1 MMGLP
6 FGSLTE
12 LIQWGG
18 LLALFIIVFAETGL
32 LIGFFLPGD
41 SLLFTAGV
49 LAAAGLF
56 DVKILILVLLVAAI
70 TGDAVGYWTGRI
82 MGQKLFQKKDSRFF
96 KQEYV
101 RKAHDFYE
109 RNGGKTI
116 ILARFIPIIRTFAP
130 IVAGVANMKYR
141 NFFIYN
147 IIGALIWVMAMVL
160 GGYYLI
166 KIVPGADKYIHIII
180 GVIILVSLIPV
191 VHEYWK
197 GRKAH
202 KAARS

>member
-1 MMGLP
+1 MLGLP
-6 FGSLTE
+6 SIE
-12 LIQWGG
+12 AIIQWGG
-18 LLALFIIVFAETGL
+18 LIGLFLIVFAETGL

-56 DVKILILVLLVAAI
+56 DVKILVLTLIVAAI
-70 TGDAVGYWTGRI
+70 IGDTVGYWTGRF
-82 MGQKLFQKKDSRFF
+82 MGQRLFHKKDSRFF

-101 RKAHDFYE
+101 KKAHTFYE

-141 NFFIYN
+141 NFAIYN
-147 IIGALIWVMAMVL
+147 IVGGILWVSAMVL

-166 KIVPGADKYIHIII
+166 KVIPGADKYIHLII
-180 GVIILVSLIPV
+180 GVIIIISLIPV
-191 VHEYWK
+191 FQEYWK
-197 GRKAH
+197 ARKT
-202 KAARS
+202 RQSS

>member
-1 MMGLP
+1 MLGLP
-6 FGSLTE
+6 SIE
-12 LIQWGG
+12 LIIRWGG
-18 LLALFIIVFAETGL
+18 LLGLFLIVFAETGL
-32 LIGFFLPGD
+32 LVGFFLPGD

-56 DVKILILVLLVAAI
+56 DVKVLLLSLIVAAI
-70 TGDAVGYWTGRI
+70 VGDSVGYWTGRI
-82 MGQKLFQKKDSRFF
+82 MGQRLFHRKDSRFF

-101 RKAHDFYE
+101 RKAHEFYE

-141 NFFIYN
+141 SFIIYN
-147 IIGALIWVMAMVL
+147 IIGGILWVTAMIL

-166 KIVPGADKYIHIII
+166 RVIPGADKYIHLIIAIII
-180 GVIILVSLIPV
+180 VVSLIPV
-191 VHEYWK
+191 AHEYWK
-197 GRKAH
+197 GRKVH
-202 KAARS
+202 KSP

>member
-1 MMGLP
+1 MLGLP
-6 FGSLTE
+6 SIE
-12 LIQWGG
+12 AIIQWGG
-18 LLALFIIVFAETGL
+18 LIGLFLIVFAETGL

-56 DVKILILVLLVAAI
+56 DVKILVLTLIVAAI
-70 TGDAVGYWTGRI
+70 IGDTVGYWTGRF
-82 MGQKLFQKKDSRFF
+82 MGQRLFHKKDSRFF

-101 RKAHDFYE
+101 TKAHAFYE

-141 NFFIYN
+141 SFVIYN
-147 IIGALIWVMAMVL
+147 ILGAVLWVTAMVL

-166 KIVPGADKYIHIII
+166 KVIPGADKYIHLII
-180 GVIILVSLIPV
+180 GVIIIISLIPV
-191 VHEYWK
+191 FQEYWK
-197 GRKAH
+197 ARKT
-202 KAARS
+202 R